1 MRCWRALSVPWV
13 GLLFAL
19 AGCSLLVPPKTPTAP
34 PVLDPDLVQRGAI
47 LFADSR
53 LSGDGSRACAT
64 CHPGG
69 GSDYKVYRDGT
80 LVAPYTEGGRRTLT
94 LRGMWQTAPYL
105 WDDSAPTVAG
115 AVDRMLAVEMLGGSL
130 AGRDREALEAYLLS
144 LTPFDRG
151 RIQPDGAVVEP
162 ATLAS
167 RRGSAVFARVCAECH
182 VPPAFMQPQ
191 RADMGTGEWA
201 VPTLRGVGISGPYG
215 HDGRWP
221 DLETATRSM
230 ADHQEAHLSADEL
243 AQLLA
248 YLQLL

>member
-1 MRCWRALSVPWV
+1 MRCGKALS
-13 GLLFAL
+13 LAAAL
-19 AGCSLLVPPKTPTAP
+19 ALASCSLFSVPKTPMTP

-47 LFADSR
+47 LFADPR
-53 LSGDGSRACAT
+53 LSGDGQRTCAG

-69 GSDYKVYRDGT
+69 GSDYRIYRDGYPVPPFT
-80 LVAPYTEGGRRTLT
+80 LGGRRTLT

-105 WDDSAPTVAG
+105 WDDSAQTVAG
-115 AVDRMLAVEMLGGSL
+115 AVDRMLAVEMNGGSL

-151 RIQPDGAVVEP
+151 RIQPDGNVVEP
-162 ATLAS
+162 STLAA

-182 VPPAFMQPQ
+182 VPPAFMQP
-191 RADMGTGEWA
+191 RPADVGTGEWA
-201 VPTLRGVGISGPYG
+201 VPTLRGVSVSGPYG

-221 DLETATRSM
+221 DLETVTRSM
-230 ADHQEAHLSADEL
+230 ADHQEAHLDADEM

>member
-1 MRCWRALSVPWV
+1 MAL
-13 GLLFAL
+13 AL
-19 AGCSLLVPPKTPTAP
+19 AGCSLLSVPTTPTNP

-47 LFADSR
+47 LFSDSR

-69 GSDYKVYRDGT
+69 GQDHKVYRDGT
-80 LVAPYTEGGRRTLT
+80 LVPPYTEGGRRTLT

-105 WDDSAPTVAG
+105 WDDSAATVAG

-144 LTPFDRG
+144 IKPFDRG
-151 RIQPDGAVVEP
+151 RVQPDGAVVEP
-162 ATLAS
+162 ATLAA
-167 RRGSAVFARVCAECH
+167 RRGAAIFERVCAECH
-182 VPPAFMQPQ
+182 VPPAFMQPR

-201 VPTLRGVGISGPYG
+201 VPTLRGVAVSGPYG

-221 DLETATRSM
+221 DLETVTRSM
-230 ADHQEAHLSADEL
+230 ADHQEANLSADEL

>member
-1 MRCWRALSVPWV
+1 MHSSRVLSLAVSI
-13 GLLFAL
+13 AL
-19 AGCSLLVPPKTPTAP
+19 AGCSLLTPPKTPTTP

-80 LVAPYTEGGRRTLT
+80 LVPPYTEGGRRTLT
-94 LRGMWQTAPYL
+94 LRGVWQTAPYL

-115 AVDRMLAVEMLGGSL
+115 AVDRMLAIEMLGSSL

-151 RIQPDGAVVEP
+151 RIQPDGAIVEP
-162 ATLAS
+162 ATFS
-167 RRGSAVFARVCAECH
+167 RRRPSHLRAGLPGVPRAAAIHAAAPRRRGHRRV
-182 VPPAFMQPQ
+182 
-191 RADMGTGEWA
+191 A
-201 VPTLRGVGISGPYG
+201 VPASVSPSPVRTVTTAAGPISRP
-215 HDGRWP
+215 
-221 DLETATRSM
+221 
-230 ADHQEAHLSADEL
+230 
-243 AQLLA
+243 
-248 YLQLL
+248 

>member
-1 MRCWRALSVPWV
+1 MRCSLASSLVAAALV
-13 GLLFAL
+13 L
-19 AGCSLLVPPKTPTAP
+19 AGCSLLAAPKTPLTP

-69 GSDYKVYRDGT
+69 GSDYKVYRFGY
-80 LVAPYTEGGRRTLT
+80 VVPPYTEGGRRTLT

-105 WDDSAPTVAG
+105 WDDSAPTVKG
-115 AVDRMLAVEMLGGSL
+115 VVDRMLAVEMLGGKL
-130 AGRDREALEAYLLS
+130 EGRDRDALETYLLS
-144 LTPFDRG
+144 IPAFDRG
-151 RIQPDGAVVEP
+151 RIQPDGSVVEP
-162 ATLAS
+162 TTLLA
-167 RRGSAVFARVCAECH
+167 RRGAAVFDQWCRECH
-182 VPPAFMQPQ
+182 VPPPFMQP
-191 RADMGTGEWA
+191 RTADMGTGQWA
-201 VPTLRGVGISGPYG
+201 VPTLRGVAVSGPYG

-221 DLETATRSM
+221 DLETVTRSM
-230 ADHQEAHLSADEL
+230 ADHQQAHLTDEQL

>member
-1 MRCWRALSVPWV
+1 
-13 GLLFAL
+13 LLT
-19 AGCSLLVPPKTPTAP
+19 PPKTPTTP

-69 GSDYKVYRDGT
+69 SSDYKVYRDGT
-80 LVAPYTEGGRRTLT
+80 LVPPYTEGGRRTLT
-94 LRGMWQTAPYL
+94 LRGVWQTAPYL
-105 WDDSAPTVAG
+105 WDDSAQTLAG
-115 AVDRMLAVEMLGGSL
+115 AMDRMLAVEMLGGSV

-151 RIQPDGAVVEP
+151 RIQPDGTVVEP
-162 ATLAS
+162 STLAA
-167 RRGSAVFARVCAECH
+167 RRGSAVFERVCAECH
-182 VPPAFMQPQ
+182 VPPAFMQPR
-191 RADMGTGEWA
+191 RADVGTGEWA
-201 VPTLRGVGISGPYG
+201 VPTLRGVAVSGPYG
-215 HDGRWP
+215 HDGRWA
-221 DLETATRSM
+221 DLETVTRSM
-230 ADHQEAHLSADEL
+230 ADHQEANLSADEL

>member
-1 MRCWRALSVPWV
+1 MSFSRAISVV
-13 GLLFAL
+13 AALAL
-19 AGCSLLVPPKTPTAP
+19 AGCSLFSVPKTPTTP

-69 GSDYKVYRDGT
+69 GSDHNVYRDGA
-80 LVAPYTEGGRRTLT
+80 LVPPYTEGGRRTLT

-115 AVDRMLAVEMLGGSL
+115 AVDRMLAVEMNGGSL
-130 AGRDREALEAYLLS
+130 AGRDRDALETYLLS

-151 RIQPDGAVVEP
+151 RIQPDGEVVEP
-162 ATLAS
+162 STLAA

-182 VPPAFMQPQ
+182 VPPAFMQPR

-201 VPTLRGVGISGPYG
+201 VPTLRGVSVSGPYG
-215 HDGRWP
+215 HDGRWA
-221 DLETATRSM
+221 DLETVTRSM